1 MVGMSF
7 GSMFKDLITSF
18 LSAPV
23 TEKYPFERPETA
35 ERFRGKLYYDPS
47 KCTGCN
53 LCSKDCPAN
62 ALEIVILDRAAKR
75 FVARYNMAR
84 CIYCSQCVQSCRFK
98 CLGMSNQ
105 DWELAALDKELFTVN
120 YGKDEDI
127 AAFLEGRAAPAAEP
141 VKGE

>member
-1 MVGMSF
+1 MAGMSF
-7 GSMFKDLITSF
+7 GSMFKDILTSLF
-18 LSAPV
+18 SAPV
-23 TEKYPFERPETA
+23 TEKYPFEKPETA
-35 ERFRGKLYYDPS
+35 DRFRGKLYYDPS

-105 DWELAALDKELFTVN
+105 DWELAALDKNLFAVN